1 MIRYPG
7 VASGRQNVQRR
18 NHQIMRAIRLVE
30 QKKPVVMQ
38 EIEVP
43 RPGRTDV
50 LVRVKAA
57 GICHSDAHYRSGVT
71 RTGPLPVTLGHEVAG
86 IVEEVGSDV
95 ARFKAGDRVCVH
107 YLVSCGDCHHCRRGC
122 EQFCSASRM
131 IGKHRDGGWAD
142 YVCMPERSLF
152 HLPPPIAME
161 HGAVMMCSSST
172 SLHALKKARLTGGET
187 VAVFGIGG
195 LGASALQLATAM
207 GALEVFA
214 VDVNPVKLELAASF
228 GAVPVNAAQCDPVAD
243 IRQRTRGRGVDVSV
257 EVVGLPVTMR
267 QAVQAL
273 AVQGRA
279 AIAGLSDRT
288 FEIASY
294 AELLGTEAEDI
305 GVADHL
311 AQEMPLLMDFAV
323 RGELDL
329 NKVITRQVPLDAAV
343 IDGVLDE
350 LDRYGDHVRTVITP

>member
-1 MIRYPG
+1 
-7 VASGRQNVQRR
+7 
-18 NHQIMRAIRLVE
+18 
-30 QKKPVVMQ
+30 MQ
-38 EIEVP
+38 EIDVP
-43 RPGRTDV
+43 RIGRKDV

-71 RTGPLPVTLGHEVAG
+71 KTGPLPVTLGHEVAG
-86 IVEEVGSDV
+86 IVEAVGSDV
-95 ARFKAGDRVCVH
+95 VRFKAGDRVSVH

-122 EQFCSASRM
+122 EQFCSTAQM

-142 YVCMPERSLF
+142 YISMPERSLF
-152 HLPPPIAME
+152 PLPPQISME

-172 SLHALKKARLTGGET
+172 SLHALKKARLKGGET

-195 LGASALQLATAM
+195 LGASALQLAKAM

-214 VDVNPVKLELAASF
+214 VDVNPVKLELAAGF
-228 GAVPVNAAQCDPVAD
+228 GAVPVNAAQCDPVKD
-243 IRQRTRGRGVDVSV
+243 IRQRTGGRGVDVSI

-267 QAVQAL
+267 QAVQSL
-273 AVQGRA
+273 AVHGRA

-294 AELLGTEAEDI
+294 GELLGTEAEVI

-311 AQEMPLLMDFAV
+311 AREMPLLFEFAV
-323 RGELDL
+323 RGSLDL
-329 NKVITRQVPLDAAV
+329 EKVITRRVPLDAAI

-350 LDRYGDHVRTVITP
+350 LDRYGDHVRTVISL

>member
-1 MIRYPG
+1 
-7 VASGRQNVQRR
+7 
-18 NHQIMRAIRLVE
+18 MRAIRLVG

-38 EIEVP
+38 EIDVP
-43 RPGRTDV
+43 RPGRKEV

-71 RTGPLPVTLGHEVAG
+71 KTGPLPVTLGHEVAG
-86 IVEEVGSDV
+86 IVEEVGADV
-95 ARFKAGDRVCVH
+95 ARFKPGDRVSVH
-107 YLVSCGDCHHCRRGC
+107 YLASCGDCHHCSRGS
-122 EQFCSASRM
+122 EQFCGTAEM

-142 YVCMPERSLF
+142 YISMPERSLF
-152 HLPPPIAME
+152 LLPPEISLE
-161 HGAVMMCSSST
+161 QGAVMMCSSST
-172 SLHALKKARLTGGET
+172 SLHALKKARLRGGDT
-187 VAVFGIGG
+187 VAVFGVGG
-195 LGASALQLATAM
+195 LGASALQLAMAM

-214 VDVNPVKLELAASF
+214 VDINPVKLALAESF
-228 GAVPVNAAQCDPVAD
+228 GAVPVNATEGDPVRE
-243 IRQRTRGRGVDVSV
+243 IRRRTGGRGVDVSV

-294 AELLGTEAEDI
+294 AELLGTEAEVI

-311 AQEMPLLMDFAV
+311 AQEMPQLLEFAV
-323 RGELDL
+323 RGKL
-329 NKVITRQVPLDAAV
+329 NLEKVITRRVPLDAGIA
-343 IDGVLDE
+343 DGVLDE
-350 LDRYGDHVRTVITP
+350 LDRYGDHVRTVIIL